1 MVRRSPLTVGPHVY
15 SAEDARRTVAALP
28 QLWSHHLWDSS
39 IGEGWMAGA
48 RGFVA
53 EIASLAGVPLP
64 SLDDVA
70 TAISTVSGSI
80 AARWDATDD
89 ERIGAVIAAMWRF
102 FPTMRALDV
111 DRSAT
116 VVGLHASRGLPK
128 APLERAEV
136 EWTGLT
142 GDVRRSRSLHGRPW
156 QALCLWSADALASLV
171 ADGHPLVPGA
181 VGENILLAGVDWR
194 AMRPGTHLRIGAVR
208 AVVTAYTL
216 PCANIAPFF
225 SDGDPSRLHH
235 EKGDASRVYAL
246 VQRTGPVAVGDGVE
260 IFTDR

>member
-1 MVRRSPLTVGPHVY
+1 MNRRSPVTVGPHVY

-28 QLWSHHLWDSS
+28 QLWAHHLWDSS
-39 IGEGWMAGA
+39 VGEGWMAGA

-53 EIASLAGVPLP
+53 EVASLAGAPLP
-64 SLDDVA
+64 PLDDVGP
-70 TAISTVSGSI
+70 AIGAVAESI
-80 AARWDATDD
+80 AARWDDTDD

-136 EWTGLT
+136 EWTGLA
-142 GDVRRSRSLHGRPW
+142 GDVRRSRALHGRPW
-156 QALCLWSADALASLV
+156 QALCLWSADVLASLT
-171 ADGHPLVPGA
+171 AAGHPLVPGG

-194 AMRPGTHLRIGAVR
+194 AMRPGVHLRIGAVR
-208 AVVTAYTL
+208 AVVTAYTI
-216 PCANIAPFF
+216 PCTNIAPFF
-225 SDGDPSRLHH
+225 AGGDPSLLHH
-235 EKGDASRVYAL
+235 EKGDSSRVYAL
-246 VQRTGPVAVGDGVE
+246 VQRTGPVAVGDTVE